1 MFQTILPLGC
11 FTMRSRTHQPFL
23 HQAGVWKL
31 CSQDPKVY
39 SLGCMKVFTQKNMLK
54 LESEIHFLGWQAAIF
69 QKAQDLSYRSFCAR
83 VTESCVG
90 QFFLTIFLL
99 VTLF

>member
-1 MFQTILPLGC
+1 MFQTILPFWLLYHEVQNP
-11 FTMRSRTHQPFL
+11 SPFL

-31 CSQDPKVY
+31 CSQDPKVH

-69 QKAQDLSYRSFCAR
+69 QKAQTLVIGLS
-83 VTESCVG
+83 VPG
-90 QFFLTIFLL
+90 
-99 VTLF
+99 